1 MNYSSTKKSKIF
13 STLLLS
19 IFLIQTFV
27 QPVYAYLTY
36 IPVVIYNPYE
46 PLFSPLYADDILVS
60 PSFTNASKV
69 SNEEIVVHENQEE
82 TFNSVKKKENVEKI
96 QIEKVITP
104 ASTIAFI
111 ASEDTYGWIGN
122 HPSKGAD
129 DPSDNLFSFQLSEK
143 DFHQK
148 QMVLKAEVKGVA
160 NTSGLAIS
168 INENISTGGYY
179 ISKNSDWNTIEIPMD
194 TRQLRVGTNHI
205 MFSLPAHATAAYE
218 IKNPQLVFKAT
229 SSNTLPYA
237 LVDGH
242 HLYVKDGRAYI
253 KGYLFDRNVSV
264 YIEGVL
270 AKKTGSYFEA
280 FVPANEQTQFLTI
293 EIQSSSE
300 TQQYQHA
307 IKHISLVNQT
317 LPVQA
322 KPSSIAIQKA
332 TDEEYW
338 EINTEELQFKIH
350 PDDYAKIADIQ
361 VSKLRAIDVPALGQN
376 IINVTAHAPAYRF
389 LPEGAVFNKE
399 VGLTLSYDPQKLPKG
414 YTEKDIQIL
423 YFNVDQRRWLT
434 IPTDT
439 IHAEQHFITGLT
451 NHFTDY
457 IAGVIQAP
465 ESPETNSFT
474 PTSISDI
481 QVANPVANIVQI
493 EAPSANQKGDAN
505 VQFPFTLPP
514 GRNGL
519 QPSLDLSYNN
529 NGSSGIAGYGWDLSI
544 PSITVDTKFGV
555 PVYDANKETETYLFN
570 GEELLLKNGA
580 SLYLSHREANSI
592 SRISNAT
599 FYPKVEG
606 SFSKI
611 QRLGTNPSNYSWVV
625 YDKSGMKY
633 YYGTTNDSKITT
645 DDGKINKWML
655 KKVEDK
661 DGNYISYHYFDKY
674 YYNGNL
680 SNGKELCLD
689 YIVYNLHD
697 DLDNDLDKYVHLVSF
712 KYKEESRPDTFIT
725 YRNGFKEVSASYIDR
740 VKAMSISKYHLFQI
754 QQIDRKV
761 GLNLDIF
768 NFEDI
773 GEHIVEYQL

>member
-36 IPVVIYNPYE
+36 SPVVIYNPYE
-46 PLFSPLYADDILVS
+46 PLFSPLSADDVLVS

-82 TFNSVKKKENVEKI
+82 TFNFVKKKENVEKI
-96 QIEKVITP
+96 QIEKVITS

-229 SSNTLPYA
+229 ASNTLPYA

-474 PTSISDI
+474 PTSIS
-481 QVANPVANIVQI
+481 
-493 EAPSANQKGDAN
+493 E
-505 VQFPFTLPP
+505 
-514 GRNGL
+514 
-519 QPSLDLSYNN
+519 
-529 NGSSGIAGYGWDLSI
+529 
-544 PSITVDTKFGV
+544 
-555 PVYDANKETETYLFN
+555 
-570 GEELLLKNGA
+570 
-580 SLYLSHREANSI
+580 
-592 SRISNAT
+592 
-599 FYPKVEG
+599 
-606 SFSKI
+606 SK
-611 QRLGTNPSNYSWVV
+611 
-625 YDKSGMKY
+625 
-633 YYGTTNDSKITT
+633 
-645 DDGKINKWML
+645 
-655 KKVEDK
+655 
-661 DGNYISYHYFDKY
+661 
-674 YYNGNL
+674 
-680 SNGKELCLD
+680 
-689 YIVYNLHD
+689 
-697 DLDNDLDKYVHLVSF
+697 
-712 KYKEESRPDTFIT
+712 
-725 YRNGFKEVSASYIDR
+725 
-740 VKAMSISKYHLFQI
+740 
-754 QQIDRKV
+754 
-761 GLNLDIF
+761 
-768 NFEDI
+768 
-773 GEHIVEYQL
+773 